1 MQIEA
6 QGRKGITHQV
16 DGSRTFARG
25 DVPATLSEAG
35 FVPVVGRL
43 GRKGKKRRDEER
55 AEDHDV
61 VETRKNK
68 IRKGRKRRR
77 DG

>member
-6 QGRKGITHQV
+6 QRRRGITHQV
-16 DGSRTFARG
+16 DGPRTFARG

-35 FVPVVGRL
+35 FVPIVGRL

-68 IRKGRKRRR
+68 ITRGRKRRR